1 MLTPENTQEELDA
14 LTEALLSIPGKTP
27 ILEQPPR
34 FQPGQRVYSPRE
46 AMLSPMQTIPV
57 AESEGRILAAATVGC
72 PPAVPIVVS
81 GERID
86 AHAIDCFRYYGITHC
101 SVMK

>member
-1 MLTPENTQEELDA
+1 
-14 LTEALLSIPGKTP
+14 
-27 ILEQPPR
+27 
-34 FQPGQRVYSPRE
+34 
-46 AMLSPMQTIPV
+46 MLSPMETLPV
-57 AESEGRILAAATVGC
+57 AESEGRVLAAATVGC